1 MLKPLL
7 ITGLLSISTMAWS
20 AVDWTPYLQIIKDD
34 GCEFAIMDIPQEVLG
49 GGSRADIPKKL
60 QPTIASY
67 KHTANGLDVH
77 LKDATAFGYPITR
90 IVARTTNNDAFLD
103 VYFANA
109 NFTQLK
115 SQFTTEVDGKTYTV
129 GTKRAWGIRDTR
141 IETGEM
147 DEFDNPVTLIQYTPI
162 SWQQKQQLQNR
173 IESSGFDALFE
184 IDENGWKYST
194 DKIYSA
200 FTFDTKNQSILCG
213 STI

>member
-115 SQFTTEVDGKTYTV
+115 SQFTTEVDGKTYTI

-147 DEFDNPVTLIQYTPI
+147 DEFDNPVTLLSDPELEHNLITRIDFHLFCRFDEMTIPEHNNLAELPDLINRQYP
-162 SWQQKQQLQNR
+162 
-173 IESSGFDALFE
+173 
-184 IDENGWKYST
+184 
-194 DKIYSA
+194 
-200 FTFDTKNQSILCG
+200 
-213 STI
+213 